1 MKKGVFIMP
10 QNCDKLYKKKQ
21 QERMEDKAID
31 FPDKKIKLSVKKI
44 LYVESRL
51 IYGARNAGIAIFLN
65 SNPFSGK

>member
-1 MKKGVFIMP
+1 
-10 QNCDKLYKKKQ
+10 
-21 QERMEDKAID
+21 MEDKAID